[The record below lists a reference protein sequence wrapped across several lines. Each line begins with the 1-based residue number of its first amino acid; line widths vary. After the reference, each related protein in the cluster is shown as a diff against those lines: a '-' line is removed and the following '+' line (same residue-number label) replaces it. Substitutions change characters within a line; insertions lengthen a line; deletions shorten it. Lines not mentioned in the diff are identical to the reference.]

1 MYHMTTMWLLNI
13 VTFRDLTVTLTR
25 TKYGVYTHTVPSYN
39 LWECFGRV
47 WACLS
52 QVGGS
57 ENQNAETL
65 NFDLWPDLDLTF

>member
-1 MYHMTTMWLLNI
+1 MNASYQASLVNRHIRRFT
-13 VTFRDLTVTLTR
+13 
-25 TKYGVYTHTVPSYN
+25 GTVPSSN
-39 LWECFGRV
+39 LYECFGRV

-65 NFDLWPDLDLTF
+65 NFYL